1 MFVIAHRLSSEN
13 LMKSLPAIVFV
24 LLCSPLFAADKT
36 EKQVRDLVQHYDSA
50 WLKKDV
56 AEVQRILAPE
66 YIYFS
71 SEGKLT
77 DRRSTFDFLQKNSY
91 KLDRSE
97 RSEVEVHRTD
107 HTVVVSSRWIGKG
120 TYDGKPIDDDQRCDI
135 VLSQVKGKW
144 LIVSEHCTQIAK

>member
-1 MFVIAHRLSSEN
+1 
-13 LMKSLPAIVFV
+13 MKSLATTILFV

-36 EKQVRDLVQHYDSA
+36 EKQVRNLVQRYDAA

-77 DRRSTFDFLQKNSY
+77 HRKSTFDFLQKNSY

-107 HTVVVSSRWIGKG
+107 HTAVVSSRWIGTG
-120 TYDGKPIDDDQRCDI
+120 TYEGKPINDDQRCGI
-135 VLSQVKGKW
+135 VLSQVRGKW